1 MRPSPTCSEVRSV
14 ATVYSI
20 VPACAVLVPLAAAVL
35 ILLSRGHEKIREGW
49 TILAAAAN
57 FLIVL
62 SLLPQVLAGDRVAC
76 TLIELLPGLDMAFR
90 VDAFGMLFALVAS
103 GLWIVTSIY
112 SIGYMRALR
121 EHALTR
127 YFFSFAV
134 AIAAALGIAFSANLV
149 TMFIFYEILTI
160 STYPLV
166 AHTETEEARKAG
178 RKYLAYLITAGVFFL
193 FSVILT
199 YFLTGT
205 TDFQPGGILAG
216 TGPVILQQ
224 ILFVTFLI
232 GFAKAA
238 WMPLHGWLPSAMV
251 APAPVSALLHAVAV
265 VKAGVFGIVRVVCY
279 VYGIE
284 LTAEIGMGTL
294 LAVIAGATI
303 ITGSLLA
310 LQQDNLKQRLA
321 YSTVSQLSYILL
333 GVALLTPM
341 GITGAM
347 LHIPFHAFM
356 KITLFF
362 CAGALIVAAGV
373 EYVSDMK
380 GIGRRM
386 PVTMLMFSIG
396 AIGICSL
403 PPVCGIISKWYLVL
417 GAMQV
422 HNLAAFLVLITSSVL
437 NILYFFPIIH
447 TAFFEE
453 PESGREGVREAPL
466 SMLVPLAI
474 TAVGSVLLFLAP
486 DVAFLRLV
494 EVAIGEL
501 TGVLP

>member
-1 MRPSPTCSEVRSV
+1 MAAVHSV
-14 ATVYSI
+14 M
-20 VPACAVLVPLAAAVL
+20 PAYAVLTPLAAAVL
-35 ILLSRGHEKIREGW
+35 ILLFRRHGNIREGW

-62 SLLPQVLAGDRVAC
+62 SLLPQVLAGDRVEY
-76 TLIELLPGLDMAFR
+76 TFIELLPGLDIALKA
-90 VDAFGMLFALVAS
+90 DAFGMIFALTAS
-103 GLWIVTSIY
+103 GLWIITSFY
-112 SIGYMRALR
+112 SIGYMRTLR
-121 EHALTR
+121 ERALAR

-134 AIAAALGIAFSANLV
+134 AIAAALGIAFSANLL
-149 TMFIFYEILTI
+149 TMFIFYEILTV

-166 AHTETEEARKAG
+166 VHTETEEARRAG
-178 RKYLAYLITAGVFFL
+178 RKYFAYLLVAGVFFL
-193 FSVILT
+193 FSVVLT
-199 YFLTGT
+199 YYLTGT
-205 TDFQPGGILAG
+205 TDFVPGGFLAG

-224 ILFVTFLI
+224 ILFVAFLV

-238 WMPLHGWLPSAMV
+238 WIPLHGWLPSAMV

-265 VKAGVFGIVRVVCY
+265 VKAGVFGIVRVVCF

-284 LTAEIGMGTL
+284 LTAEIGMATL
-294 LAVIAGATI
+294 LAAIAAATI
-303 ITGSLLA
+303 IIGSLLA
-310 LQQDNLKQRLA
+310 LQQDSLKRRLA

-362 CAGALIVAAGV
+362 CAGALFVAAGV
-373 EYVSDMK
+373 EYISDMK

-386 PVTMLMFSIG
+386 PVTMLMFVIG
-396 AIGICSL
+396 AIGICGL
-403 PPVCGIISKWYLVL
+403 PPVCGIISKWYLAL
-417 GAMQV
+417 GAMQA
-422 HNLAAFLVLITSSVL
+422 HHLAAFLVLITSSVL
-437 NILYFFPIIH
+437 NLLYFFPIIY

-453 PESGREGVREAPL
+453 PEGEGQNVREAPL
-466 SMLVPLAI
+466 FMLVPLVI
-474 TAVGSVLLFLAP
+474 TGVGSLLLFLVP
-486 DVAFLRLV
+486 DLPFLRLA
-494 EVAIGEL
+494 EVAIGEI